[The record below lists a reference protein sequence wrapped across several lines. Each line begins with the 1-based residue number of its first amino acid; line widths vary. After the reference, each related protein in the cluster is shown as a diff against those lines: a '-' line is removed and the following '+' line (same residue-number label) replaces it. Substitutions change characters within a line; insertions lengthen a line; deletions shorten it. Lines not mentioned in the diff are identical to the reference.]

1 MSETLE
7 NTLTRLTSF
16 IKESFSDIETA
27 PGSVISEL
35 LLKLA
40 SALHNEQYNT
50 IAALDASSSFDKVL
64 LGAGD
69 ATDSV
74 IIDHIAS
81 NFNIKRNTGVKAK
94 GKIKVTISRKYDYN
108 VYAGFRFF
116 QPNLGLY
123 YQTVSDVRIA
133 AEPFA
138 PLNDQQLYEENG
150 LSYFILDVEAERE
163 GSEYQTSSGTPFDLT
178 SENTL
183 NFFVKAEAYGNF
195 TYGTGNETDRELV
208 TRIQNTVGNAR
219 LESARGIAN
228 VFRDAFSEFKTLS
241 VCGANDMEMTR
252 DKRNVFGLPTFGKA
266 DVYVRN
272 GLAYATQQII
282 KTAYKNPDST
292 WTISMGSTDIP
303 GFYKVKSIIPTDVD
317 TSLAGSLEILD
328 VVFSYAKYPSARNN
342 DISDEISARFTKYQ
356 TAVITFKYNSADTS
370 TSKDFI
376 VTAATQPQILEMQN
390 LLLSDEQRLACAD
403 YLVKGVLPCEVSV
416 DIKLVA
422 KRYVD
427 TFDSLN
433 LAGLKKDIFNY
444 INGLGF
450 TEELHASK
458 IIDICHNYDIKRVD
472 LPIVMRGEILC
483 ASSRQKTI
491 SLYGE
496 DLLAIPED
504 LANGIS
510 PKTTLYFADY
520 YRQLTDGTYQS
531 VDNIGI
537 TLV

>member
-1 MSETLE
+1 MSETIE

-16 IKESFSDIETA
+16 IKESFADIETA

-40 SALHNEQYNT
+40 SALHNEQYNA
-50 IAALDASSSFDKVL
+50 IATLDSSSSFDKVL
-64 LGAGD
+64 AGTGD

-81 NFNIKRNTGVKAK
+81 NFNITRNTGVKAK

-116 QPNLGLY
+116 QPTLGLY
-123 YQTVSDVRIA
+123 YETVSDARIA
-133 AEPFA
+133 AEPYA

-150 LSYFILDVEAERE
+150 LFYFILDVEASSE
-163 GSEYQTSSGTPFDLT
+163 GSEYQVSSGTPFDT
-178 SENTL
+178 TTQNTF

-195 TYGTGNETDRELV
+195 TYGTGSETDKELV
-208 TRIQNTVGNAR
+208 TRIQNTIGNAR

-228 VFRDAFSEFKTLS
+228 VFRDSFSEFKTLS
-241 VCGANDMEMTR
+241 VCGANDMEMVR
-252 DKRNVFGLPTFGKA
+252 DKQNIFGLPTFGKA

-272 GLAYATQQII
+272 GLAYNTVQIT
-282 KTAYKNPDST
+282 KTAYKNSDNT
-292 WTISMGSTDIP
+292 WTINMLNSDIP
-303 GFYKVKSIIPTDVD
+303 GFYKIKSIIPTDIN

-328 VVFSYAKYPSARNN
+328 VVFSYSKYAGIRNN
-342 DISDEISARFTKYQ
+342 DISDEIAARFTKYQ
-356 TAVITFKYNSADTS
+356 TAVVTFKYDSTDTS
-370 TSKDFI
+370 TTKDFI
-376 VTAATQPQILEMQN
+376 VTAAAQPQILEMQN

-403 YLVKGVLPCEVSV
+403 YLIKGVIPCEVSV
-416 DIKLVA
+416 EIKLLA

-433 LAGLKKDIFNY
+433 LGALKKDIFNY
-444 INGLGF
+444 INGLDFG
-450 TEELHASK
+450 EELSASK

-483 ASSRQKTI
+483 ASNRQKTI

-496 DLLAIPED
+496 DLLTIPED

-520 YRQLTDGTYQS
+520 YRQLTDGSYQAI
-531 VDNIGI
+531 DNIGI

>member
-1 MSETLE
+1 MSEKLQ

-16 IKESFSDIETA
+16 IKESFADIETA

-40 SALHNEQYNT
+40 AALHNEQYNT
-50 IAALDASSSFDKVL
+50 IALLDSASSFDKVL
-64 LGAGD
+64 AGHGNS
-69 ATDSV
+69 TDSP

-81 NFNIKRNTGVKAK
+81 NFNITRNTGVKAK

-116 QPNLGLY
+116 QPTLGLY
-123 YQTVSDVRIA
+123 YQTVNDARIA
-133 AEPFA
+133 TEPYA

-150 LSYFILDVEAERE
+150 LFYFILDIEASEE
-163 GSEYQTSSGTPFDLT
+163 GAEYQVSSGTPFDTT
-178 SENTL
+178 SVNTFNYL
-183 NFFVKAEAYGNF
+183 VKAEAYGNF
-195 TYGTGNETDRELV
+195 TYGVGNETDIELI
-208 TRIQNTVGNAR
+208 TRIQNTIGNAR

-228 VFRDAFSEFKTLS
+228 VFRETFSEFKSLS
-241 VCGANDMEMTR
+241 VCGANDVEMTR
-252 DKRNVFGLPTFGKA
+252 DKHNIFGLPTFGKA

-272 GLAYATQQII
+272 GSTYTTQQII
-282 KTAYKNPDST
+282 KLAHKNPDDT
-292 WTISMGSTDIP
+292 WTINMSNTDIP
-303 GFYKVKSIIPTDVD
+303 GFYKIKSIIPNDVN

-328 VVFSYAKYPSARNN
+328 VVFSYAKYPASRNN
-342 DISDEISARFTKYQ
+342 DISDEISTRFTKYQ
-356 TAVITFKYNSADTS
+356 TAVITFKYAATDTS
-370 TSKDFI
+370 TSKNFI
-376 VTAATQPQILEMQN
+376 VTAAAQPQILEMQN

-403 YLVKGVLPCEVSV
+403 YLVKAALPCEVSIE
-416 DIKLVA
+416 IKLVA
-422 KRYVD
+422 KRYLD
-427 TFDSLN
+427 TFESLN
-433 LAGLKKDIFNY
+433 LSGLKKDIFNY

-450 TEELHASK
+450 SEELHASK

-483 ASSRQKTI
+483 ASNRQKTI

-504 LANGIS
+504 LPNGIS

-520 YRQLTDGTYQS
+520 YRKMDNGTYQV